1 MEKKKYISEDE
12 REKCLKVIDAFAEL
26 YETTNDDIVVLDGG
40 RYGFIKL
47 QYYKFPN
54 GFNTS
59 MTFTDRVSLFD
70 DLWEDWL
77 NMQLFELVKGT
88 PLIELDY
95 EDIFKCMP
103 EEKQETLM
111 EKRGYFAEKAGL
123 SI

>member
-1 MEKKKYISEDE
+1 MEKKQFISEEE
-12 REKCLKVIDAFAEL
+12 RVKCLKVIDAYAEL
-26 YETTNDDIVVLDGG
+26 YEETDDDIVVLDGG
-40 RYGFIKL
+40 KYGFIKL
-47 QYYKFPN
+47 QHYNYPD

-59 MTFTDRVSLFD
+59 MTFTDGMALFD
-70 DLWEDWL
+70 DCWEDWL

>member
-59 MTFTDRVSLFD
+59 MTFTDSVSLFD

-77 NMQLFELVKGT
+77 NMQLFHIAKGT
-88 PLIELDY
+88 PLEELDY
-95 EDIFKCMP
+95 EDIFLRLPK
-103 EEKQETLM
+103 ETRQTLM
-111 EKRGYFAEKAGL
+111 EKRAYFADKAG
-123 SI
+123 IIE

>member
-59 MTFTDRVSLFD
+59 MTFTYSVSLFD